1 MPGLHRIILINCHLP
16 GFVELDVS
24 GHSNICGTNAS
35 GKTTLQRLI
44 PVFYGELPSKVVPK
58 TRKKFDEFYLP
69 HANSYLIYEYQREDG
84 QECQVVLTRKGS
96 DGVQYRFIDAPYKSE
111 QILVEMEN
119 GEAQAMLPEQ
129 WIKQLRQLQIDFSHK
144 IQATSEFRSI
154 IQNDASVGGGGRE
167 NTKLRQLAARYSLV
181 SSAHRIRH
189 MEKLV
194 SAVHAKEGKM
204 DTLRTMLA
212 AIFEED
218 GLVQPTTTVKNTKAR
233 EWITQMRQTMRL
245 QSMQGDYEK
254 IQSQTEQL
262 NVIEQ
267 QLLMLKPLLE
277 KDLSTLTTEKAD
289 GQEQK
294 NSYKAQQR
302 SEKELFE
309 QAEGELNSR
318 ISETNE
324 QLSAKS
330 SRLDHLQQQ
339 YEKYQDSDI
348 EQLQKDMDALPLT
361 REEYEQTLEHY
372 NLLIEQ
378 HKDLQSQLEQQKF
391 KLSESLERL
400 SRKNQDSVKVIR
412 QQKEN
417 VRQTHHDKESAL
429 RNQFEQRKEQQSV
442 AFEQQLMDIE
452 RSIVRQE
459 HQAKHASATDEE
471 MENGALA
478 DKRLELAQRA
488 WQQSSSA
495 KKQAEALYQQSQHKR
510 DEADK
515 ALHSARLATR
525 QGKDRLQQLHKQL
538 SPEQDSLR
546 QFLRDNKPG
555 WEHSIGKLIVE
566 PLLERKD
573 LSPQLIQN
581 GDEQHL
587 LGVQIDTSVID
598 APPYAQDETAL
609 RVALEQATK
618 HVLAA
623 EKEQKHAESELDQ
636 RHQEAQLQREM
647 VAERNRAF
655 EQAEQEVSYAQNA
668 KQRYADELKA
678 ALEKRRKQAQDALN
692 SLLEEKQ
699 KITQQK
705 AQAIAVL
712 KSDFDEQ
719 LLEFKSGWQDE
730 LAVLD
735 EQIDALE
742 KQVEQKRQ
750 QNREQI
756 KQLED
761 VFNQEL
767 ANKDID
773 PNTLKELKQ
782 KTERLKT
789 HIQSVSSRREELNE
803 YKAFMQSDWLTQRP
817 VLLEQE
823 GELKATAQQLA
834 QQQSTLQRQYQNK
847 RSELSQ
853 ALTAVEKRLSACA
866 ALITEI
872 EPMVRQ
878 LANITFSFKANAD
891 SDINLGD
898 QAERISRCTEALES
912 RSRGEKK
919 LKEALTE
926 FEANLG
932 KDAGKDF
939 LDTMLQAFSVLDED
953 ANVRDRLPILQRLL
967 SILASR
973 QRQIVEQGETIGG
986 DLNKFFT
993 VFSDINRK
1001 ISLQSKRLTDE
1012 VSDDLTL
1019 DGIARSEVKIIS
1031 TVDEL
1036 NFWTPLKRFAQQ
1048 YDNWNK
1054 SDAFLPSE
1062 SYLDTLA
1069 DVVEVLPNDAN
1080 YSIESLLRLELHL
1093 NEGGSD
1099 LVIKNDRQLLESS
1112 SHGMAYLILCKF
1124 LLAFTRLLRN
1134 QANIDIHWPI
1144 DEIGTLAYHNV
1155 EKLFAACDT
1164 NHIHILGAF
1173 PNPESDVL
1181 MLFKHR
1187 YLIDKQRQR
1196 LEKIEP
1202 KLSRIAERL
1211 QQNSRSNHHSE
1222 QSAKDSAK
1230 DSVDDSANNDQSQV
1244 TA

>member
-58 TRKKFDEFYLP
+58 TRKKFDDFYLP

-84 QECQVVLTRKGS
+84 QDCQVVLTRKGT
-96 DGVQYRFIDAPYKSE
+96 DGVQYRLVAAPYHQE
-111 QILVEMEN
+111 QLLVDTEQGN
-119 GEAQAMLPEQ
+119 VQAMLPEQ
-129 WIKQLRQLQIDFSHK
+129 WIKQLRHLSIEFSHK
-144 IQATSEFRSI
+144 IQSTSEFRSI
-154 IQNDASVGGGGRE
+154 IQNDASVGRAVGRE
-167 NTKLRQLAARYSLV
+167 NTKLRQLASRYSLV
-181 SSAHRIRH
+181 SSQHRIRH

-245 QSMQGDYEK
+245 QSMQSEYQN
-254 IQSQTEQL
+254 IQVQTDKL
-262 NVIEQ
+262 NAIES
-267 QLLMLKPLLE
+267 QLLQLKPVLE
-277 KDLSTLTTEKAD
+277 KDLQALSTQKAD
-289 GQEQK
+289 GQEQRNK
-294 NSYKAQQR
+294 IKSQQN
-302 SEKELFE
+302 SEKSAFEL
-309 QAEGELNSR
+309 AEGALNSR
-318 ISETNE
+318 VSETVEN
-324 QLSAKS
+324 LKAKS
-330 SRLDHLQQQ
+330 SRLDHIQQQ

-348 EQLQKDMDALPLT
+348 DQLQKDTDALPLK
-361 REEYEQTLEHY
+361 REEYEQKLEQY

-378 HKDLQSQLEQQKF
+378 HKDLQSQLEQQKL

-400 SRKNQDSVKVIR
+400 SRKNQAQVKTIG
-412 QQKEN
+412 QQREAK
-417 VRQTHHDKESAL
+417 RQTHNEKELEL
-429 RNQFEQRKEQQSV
+429 RGQFELRKEQQSTE
-442 AFEQQLMDIE
+442 FDSELLELE

-459 HQAKHASATDEE
+459 HQAKLATPTELE
-471 MENGALA
+471 VENGTLA
-478 DKRLELAQRA
+478 DKRLELAQRV
-488 WQQSSSA
+488 WQHTSSA
-495 KKQAEALYQQSQHKR
+495 KQQAENAYQQQRAIR
-510 DEADK
+510 DNADK
-515 ALHSARLATR
+515 ALQHARQTTR
-525 QGKDRLQQLHKQL
+525 QAKERLSQINKQV

-546 QFLRDNKPG
+546 QYLRDNKPG
-555 WEHSIGKLIVE
+555 WEQDIGRLINE
-566 PLLERKD
+566 PLLDRKD
-573 LSPQLIQN
+573 LSPQLLASSKSN
-581 GDEQHL
+581 EAELNSL
-587 LGVQIDTSVID
+587 LGVQLNLSVID
-598 APPYAQDETAL
+598 APDYAQDEAAL
-609 RVALEQATK
+609 SLALEQAQK
-618 HVLAA
+618 QLLAA
-623 EKEQKHAESELDQ
+623 EKQQKQNESELDQ
-636 RHQEAQLQREM
+636 CHQEAELKREA
-647 VAERNRAF
+647 VAEQNRLF
-655 EQAEQEVSYAQNA
+655 EQAEQEVAYAQSA
-668 KQRYADELKA
+668 KQRFADELKA
-678 ALEKRRKQAQDALN
+678 ALAKRKQHAQQALQK
-692 SLLEEKQ
+692 LLDDKQ
-699 KITQQK
+699 QVLAQK
-705 AQAIAVL
+705 QRAIDEL
-712 KSDFDEQ
+712 KSDYEEQ

-730 LAVLD
+730 LAILD
-735 EQIDALE
+735 EQIEELE
-742 KQVEQKRQ
+742 SQVETKRQ

-756 KQLED
+756 KQLEHA
-761 VFNQEL
+761 FNQEL
-767 ANKDID
+767 ADQDID
-773 PNTLKELKQ
+773 PNTLRDLKQ
-782 KTERLKT
+782 QIEALKN
-789 HIQSVSSRREELNE
+789 HIQGVVVRRDELNE
-803 YKAFMQSDWLTQRP
+803 YKTFVQTDWLKQRP
-817 VLLEQE
+817 ELLEQE
-823 GELKATAQQLA
+823 AELKSLNQQLQ
-834 QQQSTLQRQYQNK
+834 QQQSSLISQYQAK
-847 RSELSQ
+847 RAELST
-853 ALTAVEKRLSACA
+853 ALA
-866 ALITEI
+866 ATDKALASCSSLITEI

-878 LANITFSFKANAD
+878 LSHIVFSFEL
-891 SDINLGD
+891 SDQVSINLGD
-898 QAERISRCTEALES
+898 QAERISRANEALES

-919 LKEALTE
+919 LKESLTE
-926 FEANLG
+926 FEAVLG

-939 LDTMLQAFSVLDED
+939 LDTMHQAFAVLDED

-967 SILASR
+967 SILESR

-986 DLNKFFT
+986 DLNRFFT

-1001 ISLQSKRLTDE
+1001 IAQQSKRLTEE
-1012 VSDDLTL
+1012 VSDDLSL

-1054 SDAFLPSE
+1054 SDDYLPSE
-1062 SYLDTLA
+1062 AYLDNLA

-1134 QANIDIHWPI
+1134 QADIHIHWPI

-1155 EKLFAACDT
+1155 EKLFKACDT

-1187 YLIDKQRQR
+1187 YLIDKQKQQ

-1202 KLSRIAERL
+1202 KLSRIAQRL
-1211 QQNSRSNHHSE
+1211 QQNSASTTEIE
-1222 QSAKDSAK
+1222 QVNA
-1230 DSVDDSANNDQSQV
+1230 
-1244 TA
+1244 

>member
-1 MPGLHRIILINCHLP
+1 MPGLKRIILINCHLP

-58 TRKKFDEFYLP
+58 TRKKFDDFYLP

-84 QECQVVLTRKGS
+84 QNCQVVLTRKGS
-96 DGVQYRFIDAPYKSE
+96 DGVQYRFVEAPYHQE
-111 QILVEMEN
+111 QILMDVEKGN
-119 GEAQAMLPEQ
+119 VQAMLPEQ
-129 WIKQLRQLQIDFSHK
+129 WIKQLRQLGIEFSHK
-144 IQATSEFRSI
+144 IQATSEFRSV
-154 IQNDASVGGGGRE
+154 IQNDASVGRGAGRE
-167 NTKLRQLAARYSLV
+167 NTKLRQLASRYSLV
-181 SSAHRIRH
+181 SSQHRIRH

-245 QSMQGDYEK
+245 TSMQSEYQK
-254 IQSQTEQL
+254 IQAQTEKL
-262 NVIEQ
+262 NTIEN
-267 QLLMLKPLLE
+267 QLLQLKPQLE
-277 KDLSTLTTEKAD
+277 KDLQSQTTQKAD
-289 GQEQK
+289 AQEHRNK
-294 NSYKAQQR
+294 IKSQQN
-302 SEKELFE
+302 SEKESFE
-309 QAEGELNSR
+309 QAEGVLNSR
-318 ISETNE
+318 VSETAEN
-324 QLSAKS
+324 LKAKS
-330 SRLDHLQQQ
+330 SRLDHIQQQ

-348 EQLQKDMDALPLT
+348 DQLQKDMDALPLK
-361 REEYEQTLEHY
+361 REEYEQKLEQY
-372 NLLIEQ
+372 SLLIEQ
-378 HKDLQSQLEQQKF
+378 HKDLQSQLDQQKF

-400 SRKNQDSVKVIR
+400 SRKNQAQVKTIS
-412 QQKEN
+412 QQKET
-417 VRQTHHDKESAL
+417 VRNTHTDKEVEL
-429 RNQFEQRKEQQSV
+429 RGKFEQRKEQQ
-442 AFEQQLMDIE
+442 AKEFDQQLLDTE

-459 HQAKHASATDEE
+459 HQAKQAMLTEQE
-471 MENGALA
+471 LENGALA

-488 WQQSSSA
+488 WQQSSGA
-495 KKQAEALYQQSQHKR
+495 KKQAENTYQQLRYKR

-515 ALHSARLATR
+515 VLHQTR
-525 QGKDRLQQLHKQL
+525 QTTRQAKARLQQLHKQL

-555 WEHSIGKLIVE
+555 WEQSIGKLIDE

-573 LSPQLIQN
+573 LSPQLFADSSEAEGN
-581 GDEQHL
+581 SL
-587 LGVQIDTSVID
+587 LGVQLNMAVID
-598 APPYAQDETAL
+598 APDYAQDETAL
-609 RVALEQATK
+609 TLSLEQTK
-618 HVLAA
+618 KHLLTA
-623 EKEQKHAESELDQ
+623 EKQQKQAESELDECH
-636 RHQEAQLQREM
+636 REAELQRET
-647 VAERNRAF
+647 VAEKNRGF
-655 EQAEQEVSYAQNA
+655 EQAEQEISYAQSA
-668 KQRYADELKA
+668 KQRFADELKA
-678 ALEKRRKQAQDALN
+678 VLEKRKQQAKQALQQYLD
-692 SLLEEKQ
+692 EKQ
-699 KITQQK
+699 QILSKKQN
-705 AQAIAVL
+705 AIELL
-712 KSDFDEQ
+712 KSDFAEQ
-719 LLEFKSGWQDE
+719 LLEFKNGWQDE

-735 EQIDALE
+735 EQTEELDR
-742 KQVEQKRQ
+742 QVETKRQ

-761 VFNQEL
+761 AFNQEL
-767 ANKDID
+767 ANQDID
-773 PNTLKELKQ
+773 PNTLRELKQ
-782 KTERLKT
+782 QTEALKHHLQAVT
-789 HIQSVSSRREELNE
+789 VRRDELNE
-803 YKAFMQSDWLTQRP
+803 YKTFIQTDWSKQRP

-823 GELKATAQQLA
+823 AELKALAQQLQ
-834 QQQSTLQRQYQNK
+834 QQQSTLGSQYQTK
-847 RSELSQ
+847 RTELSKT
-853 ALTAVEKRLSACA
+853 LSVVEKSLSGFSS
-866 ALITEI
+866 LMTEI
-872 EPMVRQ
+872 EPMVKQ
-878 LANITFSFKANAD
+878 LSQIVFSFKP
-891 SDINLGD
+891 SDEQNINLGD
-898 QAERISRCTEALES
+898 LAERINRCTEALES

-919 LKEALTE
+919 LKEWLTE
-926 FEANLG
+926 FETTLG

-939 LDTMLQAFSVLDED
+939 LDTMLQAFGVLDEG
-953 ANVRDRLPILQRLL
+953 ANVRERLPILQRLL
-967 SILASR
+967 SILESR

-1001 ISLQSKRLTDE
+1001 IAQQSKRLTDE
-1012 VSDDLTL
+1012 VSDDLSL

-1036 NFWTPLKRFAQQ
+1036 NFWAPLKRFAHQ
-1048 YDNWNK
+1048 YNKWNTSDN
-1054 SDAFLPSE
+1054 FLPSE
-1062 SYLDTLA
+1062 AYLDNLA

-1134 QANIDIHWPI
+1134 EANIHIHWPI

-1155 EKLFAACDT
+1155 EKLFKACDA

-1187 YLIDKQRQR
+1187 YLIDKQKQH

-1211 QQNSRSNHHSE
+1211 QQQNKPSSTESSKVN
-1222 QSAKDSAK
+1222 A
-1230 DSVDDSANNDQSQV
+1230 
-1244 TA
+1244 

>member
-58 TRKKFDEFYLP
+58 TRKKFDDFYLP

-84 QECQVVLTRKGS
+84 QDCQVVLTRKGS
-96 DGVQYRFIDAPYKSE
+96 DGVQYRFVEAPYHQE
-111 QILVEMEN
+111 QILVDTEDGN
-119 GEAQAMLPEQ
+119 VQAMSPDQ
-129 WIKQLRQLQIDFSHK
+129 WIKQLRQLSIDFSHK
-144 IQATSEFRSI
+144 IQSTSEFRSI
-154 IQNDASVGGGGRE
+154 VQNDVSVGRGTGRE
-167 NTKLRQLAARYSLV
+167 STKLRQLASRYSLV
-181 SSAHRIRH
+181 ASQHRIRH

-218 GLVQPTTTVKNTKAR
+218 GLVQPSTTVKNTKAR

-245 QSMQGDYEK
+245 QSMQNEYQK
-254 IQSQTEQL
+254 IQGQTEKL
-262 NVIEQ
+262 NGIEN
-267 QLLMLKPLLE
+267 QLLQLKPILE
-277 KDLSTLTTEKAD
+277 KDLQSLATQKADAQEQRSKIKVQQSTEKEA
-289 GQEQK
+289 
-294 NSYKAQQR
+294 
-302 SEKELFE
+302 FE
-309 QAEGELNSR
+309 QAEGVLNSR
-318 ISETNE
+318 ISETAEN
-324 QLSAKS
+324 LKAKS
-330 SRLDHLQQQ
+330 SRLDHIQQQ

-348 EQLQKDMDALPLT
+348 DQLQKDMESLPLK
-361 REEYEQTLEHY
+361 REEYEQKLEQY

-400 SRKNQDSVKVIR
+400 SRKNQAQVKTISH
-412 QQKEN
+412 QKET
-417 VRQTHHDKESAL
+417 VRNIHSEKEVDL
-429 RNQFEQRKEQQSV
+429 RGQFEQRREQQ
-442 AFEQQLMDIE
+442 AKEFDQQLLEIE

-459 HQAKHASATDEE
+459 HQAKQASATEQE
-471 MENGALA
+471 IENGALA

-488 WQQSSSA
+488 WQQSSAA
-495 KKQAEALYQQSQHKR
+495 KKEGENRYQHLRDKR

-515 ALHSARLATR
+515 VLHQARQAAR
-525 QGKDRLQQLHKQL
+525 QAKERLQQLHKQL

-546 QFLRDNKPG
+546 QFLRDHKPG
-555 WEHSIGKLIVE
+555 WEQSIGKLINE
-566 PLLERKD
+566 PLLNKKD
-573 LSPQLIQN
+573 LAPQIIADLSE
-581 GDEQHL
+581 EQAHSF
-587 LGVQIDTSVID
+587 LGVKLNLAAID
-598 APPYAQDETAL
+598 APDYAQDETAL
-609 RVALEQATK
+609 SVSLEQAKK
-618 HVLAA
+618 HLAAA
-623 EKEQKHAESELDQ
+623 EKQQKQAEAELDECH
-636 RHQEAQLQREM
+636 REAELQREV
-647 VAERNRAF
+647 VAEKNRAF
-655 EQAEQEVSYAQNA
+655 EQAEQEVAYAQSA
-668 KQRYADELKA
+668 KQRFAEELKA
-678 ALEKRRKQAQDALN
+678 ELEERKQQAKLALQQY
-692 SLLEEKQ
+692 LDEKQ
-699 KITQQK
+699 QILTQKQS
-705 AQAIAVL
+705 AIDVL
-712 KSDFDEQ
+712 KSDFEEQ
-719 LLEFKSGWQDE
+719 LLEFKTGWQDE
-730 LAVLD
+730 LAILD
-735 EQIDALE
+735 EQIEELE
-742 KQVEQKRQ
+742 RQVDYKRQ

-761 VFNQEL
+761 AFNQEL

-773 PNTLKELKQ
+773 PNTLRELKHQ
-782 KTERLKT
+782 IESLKNHLQVVT
-789 HIQSVSSRREELNE
+789 ARRDELNE
-803 YKAFMQSDWLTQRP
+803 YKTFMHTDWSKQRP
-817 VLLEQE
+817 ELLEQE
-823 GELKATAQQLA
+823 AELKALTQQLE
-834 QQQSTLQRQYQNK
+834 QQQNTLRNQYQNQ
-847 RSELSQ
+847 RSELSKV
-853 ALTAVEKRLSACA
+853 LLEVDKSLSSCSS
-866 ALITEI
+866 LMTEI

-878 LANITFSFKANAD
+878 LGHIVFSFKATD
-891 SDINLGD
+891 QQDVNLGD
-898 QAERISRCTEALES
+898 QAERINRCNEALES

-919 LKEALTE
+919 LKESLIE
-926 FEANLG
+926 FEAALG

-939 LDTMLQAFSVLDED
+939 LDTMLQAFAVLDEE
-953 ANVRDRLPILQRLL
+953 ANVRERLPILQRLL
-967 SILASR
+967 SILESR

-1001 ISLQSKRLTDE
+1001 IAQQSKRLTDE
-1012 VSDDLTL
+1012 VSDDLSL

-1036 NFWTPLKRFAQQ
+1036 NFWAPLKRFAQQ
-1048 YDNWNK
+1048 YNKWNT
-1054 SDAFLPSE
+1054 SDDFLPSE
-1062 SYLDTLA
+1062 AYLDNLA

-1134 QANIDIHWPI
+1134 QANIHVHWPI

-1155 EKLFAACDT
+1155 EKLFKACDT

-1187 YLIDKQRQR
+1187 YLIDKQKQH

-1211 QQNSRSNHHSE
+1211 QQNKTPISE
-1222 QSAKDSAK
+1222 S
-1230 DSVDDSANNDQSQV
+1230 SQV
-1244 TA
+1244 TS

>member
-84 QECQVVLTRKGS
+84 HQCQVVLTRKGS
-96 DGVQYRFIDAPYKSE
+96 DGVQYRFIGAPYQSE
-111 QILVEMEN
+111 QLLVAMEN
-119 GEAQAMLPEQ
+119 GEAQAMMPEQ

-144 IQATSEFRSI
+144 IQATSEFRGI
-154 IQNDASVGGGGRE
+154 IQNDASVGGAGRE
-167 NTKLRQLAARYSLV
+167 NTKLRQLASRYSLV
-181 SSAHRIRH
+181 SSQHRIRH

-218 GLVQPTTTVKNTKAR
+218 GLVQPMTTVKNTKAR

-245 QSMQGDYEK
+245 QSMQDEYEK
-254 IQSQTEQL
+254 IQGQTEQL

-267 QLLMLKPLLE
+267 QLLLLKPLLE
-277 KDLSTLTTEKAD
+277 KDLHTLTTEKAD
-289 GQEQK
+289 GQENRSALK
-294 NSYKAQQR
+294 NQQR
-302 SEKELFE
+302 SEKDIFE
-309 QAEGELNSR
+309 KAEGELNSR
-318 ISETNE
+318 LSETKE
-324 QLSAKS
+324 QLAAKS

-339 YEKYQDSDI
+339 YEKYQDTDI
-348 EQLQKDMDALPLT
+348 ERLQKDMDALPLK
-361 REEYEQTLEHY
+361 REEYEQGLEQY

-400 SRKNQDSVKVIR
+400 SRKNQASVKVIR

-417 VRQTHHDKESAL
+417 VRQTHQDKETEL
-429 RNQFEQRKEQQSV
+429 RGQFEQRKEQQ
-442 AFEQQLMDIE
+442 AQQFEQQLMNVE

-459 HQAKHASATDEE
+459 HQAKHASATDQEV
-471 MENGALA
+471 ENGGLA

-495 KKQAEALYQQSQHKR
+495 KKQAETTHQQCQQKR

-515 ALHSARLATR
+515 DLHRARLATR
-525 QGKDRLQQLHKQL
+525 QGKDHLQQLHKQL

-555 WEHSIGKLIVE
+555 WEHSIGRLIVE

-573 LSPQLIQN
+573 LSPVLVAASSKEHDN
-581 GDEQHL
+581 SV
-587 LGVQIDTSVID
+587 LGVQLDMSVID
-598 APPYAQDETAL
+598 APAYAQDETAL
-609 RVALEQATK
+609 RLALEQATK
-618 HVLAA
+618 HLLGA
-623 EKEQKHAESELDQ
+623 EKHQKQTESELDQ
-636 RHQEAQLQREM
+636 LHQEAEIQREM

-655 EQAEQEVSYAQNA
+655 EQAEQEVSYAQSA
-668 KQRYADELKA
+668 KQRFSDELKTV
-678 ALEKRRKQAQDALN
+678 LEKRRAQAQQTLQ
-692 SLLEEKQ
+692 SLLHEKQ
-699 KITQQK
+699 QIVEQK
-705 AQAIAVL
+705 SAAIALL
-712 KSDFDEQ
+712 KSDYDEQ

-735 EQIDALE
+735 EQIDELD
-742 KQVEQKRQ
+742 KQIEYKRQ

-761 VFNQEL
+761 AFNQEL

-773 PNTLKELKQ
+773 PNTLKALKQ
-782 KTERLKT
+782 QTESLKS
-789 HIQSVSSRREELNE
+789 HIQSVTGRREELNE
-803 YKAFMQSDWLTQRP
+803 YKTFMQSDWLKQRP
-817 VLLEQE
+817 ILLEQE
-823 GELKATAQQLA
+823 AELKALSQQLT
-834 QQQSTLQRQYQNK
+834 QQQTSLQRQYQNK
-847 RSELSQ
+847 RTELSQ
-853 ALTAVEKRLSACA
+853 ALSAVEKRLA
-866 ALITEI
+866 AWGALVTEI

-878 LANITFSFKANAD
+878 LANIVFSFTAD
-891 SDINLGD
+891 DDHEINVGD

-926 FEANLG
+926 FEASLG

-939 LDTMLQAFSVLDED
+939 LDTMLQAFSVLDDD

-1048 YDNWNK
+1048 YDSWNK

-1062 SYLDTLA
+1062 AYLDTLA

-1134 QANIDIHWPI
+1134 NANIDIHWPI

-1155 EKLFAACDT
+1155 EKLFTACDT

-1202 KLSRIAERL
+1202 KLSRIAQRL
-1211 QQNSRSNHHSE
+1211 QQNKTIGNE
-1222 QSAKDSAK
+1222 
-1230 DSVDDSANNDQSQV
+1230 QSQV

>member
-96 DGVQYRFIDAPYKSE
+96 DGVQYRFIGAPYHSE
-111 QILVEMEN
+111 QILIGMEN
-119 GEAQAMLPEQ
+119 GEAQAMMPDQ
-129 WIKQLRQLQIDFSHK
+129 WIKQLRQLHIDFSHK
-144 IQATSEFRSI
+144 IQATSEFRGI
-154 IQNDASVGGGGRE
+154 IQNDASVGGGSGRE
-167 NTKLRQLAARYSLV
+167 NTKLRQLASRYSLV
-181 SSAHRIRH
+181 SSKHRIRH

-218 GLVQPTTTVKNTKAR
+218 GLIQPTTTVKNNKAR

-254 IQSQTEQL
+254 IQGQTEQL
-262 NVIEQ
+262 NIVEQ
-267 QLLMLKPLLE
+267 QLLLLKPLLE
-277 KDLSTLTTEKAD
+277 NDLQTLTTEKAD
-289 GQEQK
+289 GQEQRNTFK
-294 NSYKAQQR
+294 TQQR
-302 SEKELFE
+302 AEKDIFE
-309 QAEGELNSR
+309 KAEGELNSR
-318 ISETNE
+318 ISETSE
-324 QLSAKS
+324 QLAAKS

-348 EQLQKDMDALPLT
+348 EQLQKDMDALPLK
-361 REEYEQTLEHY
+361 REEYEQTLEQY

-400 SRKNQDSVKVIR
+400 SRKNQVSVKVIR

-417 VRQTHHDKESAL
+417 VRQTHHDKETEL
-429 RNQFEQRKEQQSV
+429 RGQFEQRKEQQ
-442 AFEQQLMDIE
+442 AQEFEQQLMDVE

-459 HQAKHASATDEE
+459 HQAKHASATEQE
-471 MENGALA
+471 VENGALT

-495 KKQAEALYQQSQHKR
+495 KKQAETIYQQCQHKR
-510 DEADK
+510 DDADK
-515 ALHSARLATR
+515 DLHRARLVTR
-525 QGKDRLQQLHKQL
+525 QGKEHLQQLHKQL

-573 LSPQLIQN
+573 LSPELIAAHSN
-581 GDEQHL
+581 EYANNL
-587 LGVQIDTSVID
+587 LGVQLDMSVID
-598 APPYAQDETAL
+598 APAYAQDETAL
-609 RVALEQATK
+609 RVALEHATK
-618 HVLAA
+618 HLLGA
-623 EKEQKHAESELDQ
+623 EKHQKQAESELDQ
-636 RHQEAQLQREM
+636 LHQESEIQREM

-655 EQAEQEVSYAQNA
+655 EQAEQEVSYAQSA
-668 KQRYADELKA
+668 KQRFADELKI
-678 ALEKRRKQAQDALN
+678 ALEKRRQHAQHTLQT
-692 SLLEEKQ
+692 LLHEKQ
-699 KITQQK
+699 QVVEQK
-705 AQAIAVL
+705 TAAIALL
-712 KSDFDEQ
+712 KSDYDEQ

-730 LAVLD
+730 LANLD
-735 EQIDALE
+735 EQIEELE
-742 KQVEQKRQ
+742 KQVDQKRQ
-750 QNREQI
+750 QNRDQI

-761 VFNQEL
+761 AFNQEL

-773 PNTLKELKQ
+773 PNTLKNLKKQ
-782 KTERLKT
+782 IETLKS
-789 HIQSVSSRREELNE
+789 HIQLVTSRREELNE
-803 YKAFMQSDWLTQRP
+803 YKTFMQSDWLKQRP
-817 VLLEQE
+817 LLLEQE
-823 GELKATAQQLA
+823 ADLKALSQQLA
-834 QQQSTLQRQYQNK
+834 QQQTTLQRQYQNK
-847 RSELSQ
+847 RAELNQ
-853 ALTAVEKRLSACA
+853 ALSIIEKRLTACGSLVA
-866 ALITEI
+866 EI

-878 LANITFSFKANAD
+878 LANIVFSFKAND
-891 SDINLGD
+891 DHEINVGD

-1062 SYLDTLA
+1062 AYLDTLA

-1134 QANIDIHWPI
+1134 EANIDIHWPI

-1155 EKLFAACDT
+1155 EKLFTACDA

-1211 QQNSRSNHHSE
+1211 QQNTNTTHD
-1222 QSAKDSAK
+1222 K
-1230 DSVDDSANNDQSQV
+1230 SQV
-1244 TA
+1244 TV

>member
-1 MPGLHRIILINCHLP
+1 MPGLQRIILINCHLP
-16 GFVELDVS
+16 GFVELNVS

-58 TRKKFDEFYLP
+58 TRKKFDDFYLP

-84 QECQVVLTRKGS
+84 QSCQVVLTRKGS
-96 DGVQYRFIDAPYKSE
+96 DGVQYRFVEAPYHQE
-111 QILVEMEN
+111 QILVVTEQDKVLGN
-119 GEAQAMLPEQ
+119 SKNNVQAMLPEQ
-129 WIKQLRQLQIDFSHK
+129 WIKQLRQLGIHFSHK
-144 IQATSEFRSI
+144 IQATSEFRSV
-154 IQNDASVGGGGRE
+154 IQNDVSVGRGAGRE
-167 NTKLRQLAARYSLV
+167 NTKLRQLASRYSLV
-181 SSAHRIRH
+181 SSQNRIRH

-218 GLVQPTTTVKNTKAR
+218 GLVQPTTTVKNIKAR

-245 QSMQGDYEK
+245 QTMQNEYQK
-254 IQSQTEQL
+254 IQAQTEKL
-262 NVIEQ
+262 NSIEN
-267 QLLMLKPLLE
+267 QLLQLKPVLE
-277 KDLSTLTTEKAD
+277 TDLQSLVTKKADVQEQRSKIKSQQSTEK
-289 GQEQK
+289 E
-294 NSYKAQQR
+294 S
-302 SEKELFE
+302 FE
-309 QAEGELNSR
+309 QAEGLLNSR
-318 ISETNE
+318 ISEMAEN
-324 QLSAKS
+324 LIAKS
-330 SRLDHLQQQ
+330 SRLDHIQQQ

-348 EQLQKDMDALPLT
+348 DQLQKDMDALPLK
-361 REEYEQTLEHY
+361 REEYEEKLEQY
-372 NLLIEQ
+372 SLLIEQ
-378 HKDLQSQLEQQKF
+378 HKDLQSQLDQQKF

-400 SRKNQDSVKVIR
+400 SRKNQSQSKIIS
-412 QQKEN
+412 QQKETARN
-417 VRQTHHDKESAL
+417 TQNKKEIDL
-429 RNQFEQRKEQQSV
+429 RGRFEQRKEHQNKE
-442 AFEQQLMDIE
+442 FDQQLLDVE

-459 HQAKHASATDEE
+459 HQAKQASPTVQEV
-471 MENGALA
+471 ENAALA

-495 KKQAEALYQQSQHKR
+495 KKQAENTYQQLRNKR

-515 ALHSARLATR
+515 FLHQARQTTR
-525 QGKDRLQQLHKQL
+525 QAKERLQQLHKQL

-546 QFLRDNKPG
+546 QFLRDNKSG
-555 WEHSIGKLIVE
+555 WEQSIGKLINE
-566 PLLERKD
+566 PLLDRKD
-573 LSPQLIQN
+573 LSPQLLAEN
-581 GDEQHL
+581 KKAEGNSL
-587 LGVQIDTSVID
+587 LGVQLDMAVID
-598 APPYAQDETAL
+598 APDYAQDEIAL
-609 RVALEQATK
+609 NLSLEHTK
-618 HVLAA
+618 KQFLAA
-623 EKEQKHAESELDQ
+623 EKQQKQAESELDVCH
-636 RHQEAQLQREM
+636 REAELQRKT
-647 VAERNRAF
+647 VAEQNRAF
-655 EQAEQEVSYAQNA
+655 EQAEQESDYARSA
-668 KQRYADELKA
+668 KQRLADDLKTE
-678 ALEKRRKQAQDALN
+678 LEKRKQLAQQTLQQC
-692 SLLEEKQ
+692 LEEKQ
-699 KITQQK
+699 QMLAQK
-705 AQAIAVL
+705 QSAIKLL
-712 KSDFDEQ
+712 KSDFEEQ
-719 LLEFKSGWQDE
+719 LLEFKTGWQDE

-735 EQIDALE
+735 EQIEELE
-742 KQVEQKRQ
+742 RQVDYKRQ

-761 VFNQEL
+761 AFNQEL
-767 ANKDID
+767 AKQDID
-773 PNTLKELKQ
+773 PNTLRELKQ
-782 KTERLKT
+782 QIEALKNHLQVIT
-789 HIQSVSSRREELNE
+789 VRRDELNE
-803 YKAFMQSDWLTQRP
+803 YKTFMQTDWLQQRP
-817 VLLEQE
+817 ALLEKE
-823 GELKATAQQLA
+823 AELKALGQQL
-834 QQQSTLQRQYQNK
+834 QQQQTILSSQYQTK
-847 RSELSQ
+847 RNELSKVLL
-853 ALTAVEKRLSACA
+853 ATEKSLSGFSV
-866 ALITEI
+866 LMTEI

-878 LANITFSFKANAD
+878 LSHIVFSLKL
-891 SDINLGD
+891 SDQQNINLGD
-898 QAERISRCTEALES
+898 QAERINRCTEALES

-919 LKEALTE
+919 LKDSLTE
-926 FEANLG
+926 FEATLG

-939 LDTMLQAFSVLDED
+939 LDTMLQAFGVLSED
-953 ANVRDRLPILQRLL
+953 ANVRERLPILQRLL
-967 SILASR
+967 SILESR

-1001 ISLQSKRLTDE
+1001 IAQQSKRLTDE

-1048 YDNWNK
+1048 YNK
-1054 SDAFLPSE
+1054 WSTSDEFLPSE
-1062 SYLDTLA
+1062 AYLDNLA

-1134 QANIDIHWPI
+1134 QANIHIHWPI

-1155 EKLFAACDT
+1155 EKLFKACDD
-1164 NHIHILGAF
+1164 NNIHILGAF

-1187 YLIDKQRQR
+1187 YLIDKQKQH

-1211 QQNSRSNHHSE
+1211 QHNKASSN
-1222 QSAKDSAK
+1222 QST
-1230 DSVDDSANNDQSQV
+1230 QV
-1244 TA
+1244 NA

>member
-1 MPGLHRIILINCHLP
+1 
-16 GFVELDVS
+16 
-24 GHSNICGTNAS
+24 
-35 GKTTLQRLI
+35 
-44 PVFYGELPSKVVPK
+44 
-58 TRKKFDEFYLP
+58 
-69 HANSYLIYEYQREDG
+69 
-84 QECQVVLTRKGS
+84 
-96 DGVQYRFIDAPYKSE
+96 
-111 QILVEMEN
+111 
-119 GEAQAMLPEQ
+119 
-129 WIKQLRQLQIDFSHK
+129 
-144 IQATSEFRSI
+144 
-154 IQNDASVGGGGRE
+154 
-167 NTKLRQLAARYSLV
+167 
-181 SSAHRIRH
+181 
-189 MEKLV
+189 
-194 SAVHAKEGKM
+194 
-204 DTLRTMLA
+204 
-212 AIFEED
+212 
-218 GLVQPTTTVKNTKAR
+218 
-233 EWITQMRQTMRL
+233 
-245 QSMQGDYEK
+245 
-254 IQSQTEQL
+254 
-262 NVIEQ
+262 
-267 QLLMLKPLLE
+267 
-277 KDLSTLTTEKAD
+277 
-289 GQEQK
+289 
-294 NSYKAQQR
+294 
-302 SEKELFE
+302 
-309 QAEGELNSR
+309 
-318 ISETNE
+318 
-324 QLSAKS
+324 
-330 SRLDHLQQQ
+330 
-339 YEKYQDSDI
+339 
-348 EQLQKDMDALPLT
+348 
-361 REEYEQTLEHY
+361 
-372 NLLIEQ
+372 
-378 HKDLQSQLEQQKF
+378 
-391 KLSESLERL
+391 
-400 SRKNQDSVKVIR
+400 
-412 QQKEN
+412 
-417 VRQTHHDKESAL
+417 
-429 RNQFEQRKEQQSV
+429 
-442 AFEQQLMDIE
+442 MDIE

-471 MENGALA
+471 IENGALA

-573 LSPQLIQN
+573 LSPQLVQN

-598 APPYAQDETAL
+598 APAYAQDETAL

-668 KQRYADELKA
+668 KQRYADELKT

-705 AQAIAVL
+705 AEAIAVL

-761 VFNQEL
+761 AFNQEL

-986 DLNKFFT
+986 DLNKFL
-993 VFSDINRK
+993 
-1001 ISLQSKRLTDE
+1001 SL
-1012 VSDDLTL
+1012 
-1019 DGIARSEVKIIS
+1019 
-1031 TVDEL
+1031 
-1036 NFWTPLKRFAQQ
+1036 
-1048 YDNWNK
+1048 
-1054 SDAFLPSE
+1054 
-1062 SYLDTLA
+1062 
-1069 DVVEVLPNDAN
+1069 
-1080 YSIESLLRLELHL
+1080 
-1093 NEGGSD
+1093 
-1099 LVIKNDRQLLESS
+1099 
-1112 SHGMAYLILCKF
+1112 
-1124 LLAFTRLLRN
+1124 
-1134 QANIDIHWPI
+1134 
-1144 DEIGTLAYHNV
+1144 
-1155 EKLFAACDT
+1155 
-1164 NHIHILGAF
+1164 IHI
-1173 PNPESDVL
+1173 
-1181 MLFKHR
+1181 
-1187 YLIDKQRQR
+1187 
-1196 LEKIEP
+1196 
-1202 KLSRIAERL
+1202 
-1211 QQNSRSNHHSE
+1211 
-1222 QSAKDSAK
+1222 
-1230 DSVDDSANNDQSQV
+1230 
-1244 TA
+1244 

>member
-1 MPGLHRIILINCHLP
+1 MPGLKRIILINCHLP

-58 TRKKFDEFYLP
+58 TRKKFDDFYLP

-84 QECQVVLTRKGS
+84 QNCQVVLTRKGS
-96 DGVQYRFIDAPYKSE
+96 DGVQYRFVEAPYHQE
-111 QILVEMEN
+111 QILVVTEQGDRQGN
-119 GEAQAMLPEQ
+119 LQGNVQAMLPEQ
-129 WIKQLRQLQIDFSHK
+129 WVKQLRQLGIHFSHK

-154 IQNDASVGGGGRE
+154 IQNDASVGRGDGRE
-167 NTKLRQLAARYSLV
+167 STKLRQLASRYSLV
-181 SSAHRIRH
+181 SNQHRIRH

-245 QSMQGDYEK
+245 QAMQNEYQK
-254 IQSQTEQL
+254 IQAQTEKL
-262 NVIEQ
+262 NTIEN
-267 QLLMLKPLLE
+267 QLLQLKPVLE
-277 KDLSTLTTEKAD
+277 KDLQSLVTQKAD
-289 GQEQK
+289 AQ
-294 NSYKAQQR
+294 QQR
-302 SEKELFE
+302 SQIKSQQNTQKESFE
-309 QAEGELNSR
+309 HAEGVLNSR
-318 ISETNE
+318 VSEAAE
-324 QLSAKS
+324 SLKAKS
-330 SRLDHLQQQ
+330 SRLDHIQQQ

-348 EQLQKDMDALPLT
+348 DQLQKDMDALPLK
-361 REEYEQTLEHY
+361 REEYEQKLEQY

-378 HKDLQSQLEQQKF
+378 HKDLQSQLDQQKF

-400 SRKNQDSVKVIR
+400 SRKNQAQVKTIS
-412 QQKEN
+412 QQKEAMRN
-417 VRQTHHDKESAL
+417 THSQKEVDL
-429 RNQFEQRKEQQSV
+429 RGRFEQRKELQ
-442 AFEQQLMDIE
+442 AKEFDQQLLDIE
-452 RSIVRQE
+452 RSIVRYE
-459 HQAKHASATDEE
+459 HQAQQASPTEQE
-471 MENGALA
+471 IENGALA

-488 WQQSSSA
+488 WQQSSGA
-495 KKQAEALYQQSQHKR
+495 KKQAENTYQQLRIKR

-515 ALHSARLATR
+515 VLHHARQNTR
-525 QGKDRLQQLHKQL
+525 QARERLQQLDLQL

-555 WEHSIGKLIVE
+555 WEQSIGKLINE
-566 PLLERKD
+566 PLLNEKG
-573 LSPQLIQN
+573 LSPHIIPEISEAAAN
-581 GDEQHL
+581 SF
-587 LGVQIDTSVID
+587 LGVQLNLAVIE
-598 APPYAQDETAL
+598 APDYAQDETAL
-609 RVALEQATK
+609 TLSLELTK
-618 HVLAA
+618 KHLLAA
-623 EKEQKHAESELDQ
+623 EKHQKQAESELDECH
-636 RHQEAQLQREM
+636 REAELHREI
-647 VAERNRAF
+647 VAQQNRAF
-655 EQAEQEVSYAQNA
+655 EQAEQESDYARTA
-668 KQRYADELKA
+668 KQRFAGELKA
-678 ALEKRRKQAQDALN
+678 ALEKRKQHAKQILQQR
-692 SLLEEKQ
+692 LEEKQ
-699 KITQQK
+699 QILAQK
-705 AQAIAVL
+705 QSAIDLL
-712 KSDFDEQ
+712 KSDFEEQ
-719 LLEFKSGWQDE
+719 LLEFKTGWQGE
-730 LAVLD
+730 LALLD
-735 EQIDALE
+735 EQIEELE
-742 KQVEQKRQ
+742 RQVDYKRQ

-761 VFNQEL
+761 AFNQEL
-767 ANKDID
+767 ANQDID
-773 PNTLKELKQ
+773 PNTLRELKLQ
-782 KTERLKT
+782 IETLKI
-789 HIQSVSSRREELNE
+789 HLQSVTARRDELNE
-803 YKAFMQSDWLTQRP
+803 YKTFMQTDWLQQRP

-823 GELKATAQQLA
+823 AELKALAQQLL
-834 QQQSTLQRQYQNK
+834 QQQTTLGSQYQTK
-847 RSELSQ
+847 RAELSS
-853 ALTAVEKRLSACA
+853 LLLAVDKSLSGFSS
-866 ALITEI
+866 LMTEI

-878 LANITFSFKANAD
+878 LSQVALSFNSTD
-891 SDINLGD
+891 QQHINLGD
-898 QAERISRCTEALES
+898 QAERINRCTEALES

-919 LKEALTE
+919 LKESLTE
-926 FEANLG
+926 FEATLG

-939 LDTMLQAFSVLDED
+939 LDTMLQAFEVLDED
-953 ANVRDRLPILQRLL
+953 ANVRQRLPILQRLL
-967 SILASR
+967 SILESR

-1001 ISLQSKRLTDE
+1001 IAQQSKRLTDE
-1012 VSDDLTL
+1012 VSDDLSL

-1036 NFWTPLKRFAQQ
+1036 NFWSPLKRFAQQ
-1048 YDNWNK
+1048 YNKWNT
-1054 SDAFLPSE
+1054 SDDFLPSE
-1062 SYLDTLA
+1062 AYLDNLA

-1134 QANIDIHWPI
+1134 QANIHIHWPI

-1155 EKLFAACDT
+1155 EKLFKACDD

-1187 YLIDKQRQR
+1187 YLIDKQKQH

-1211 QQNSRSNHHSE
+1211 QQNKTSSIK
-1222 QSAKDSAK
+1222 SA
-1230 DSVDDSANNDQSQV
+1230 QV
-1244 TA
+1244 NA

>member
-58 TRKKFDEFYLP
+58 TRKKFDDFYLP
-69 HANSYLIYEYQREDG
+69 HANSYLIYEYQREGG
-84 QECQVVLTRKGS
+84 QDCQVILTRKGS
-96 DGVQYRFIDAPYKSE
+96 DGVQYRFVEAPYHQE
-111 QILVEMEN
+111 QILVDAEDGN
-119 GEAQAMLPEQ
+119 VQAMSPEQ
-129 WIKQLRQLQIDFSHK
+129 WIKQLRHLSIDSSHK
-144 IQATSEFRSI
+144 IQSTSEFRSI
-154 IQNDASVGGGGRE
+154 IQNDVSAGRGAGRE
-167 NTKLRQLAARYSLV
+167 STKLRQLASRYSLV
-181 SSAHRIRH
+181 ASQHRIRH

-218 GLVQPTTTVKNTKAR
+218 GLVQPSTTVKNTKAR

-245 QSMQGDYEK
+245 QAMQNEYQK
-254 IQSQTEQL
+254 IQAQTETL
-262 NVIEQ
+262 NNIEN
-267 QLLMLKPLLE
+267 QLLQLKPILE
-277 KDLSTLTTEKAD
+277 KDLQSLATQKADAQEQRSKIKVQQSTEKEA
-289 GQEQK
+289 
-294 NSYKAQQR
+294 
-302 SEKELFE
+302 FE
-309 QAEGELNSR
+309 QAEGVLNSR
-318 ISETNE
+318 ISETVEN
-324 QLSAKS
+324 LKAKS
-330 SRLDHLQQQ
+330 SRLDHIQQQ

-348 EQLQKDMDALPLT
+348 DQLQKDMESLPLK
-361 REEYEQTLEHY
+361 REEYEQKLEQY

-400 SRKNQDSVKVIR
+400 SRKNQAQVKTISH
-412 QQKEN
+412 QKET
-417 VRQTHHDKESAL
+417 VRNIHSEKEVDL
-429 RNQFEQRKEQQSV
+429 RGQFEQRREQQ
-442 AFEQQLMDIE
+442 AKEFDQQLLEIE

-459 HQAKHASATDEE
+459 HQAKQASATEQE
-471 MENGALA
+471 IENGALA

-488 WQQSSSA
+488 WQQGSAA
-495 KKQAEALYQQSQHKR
+495 KKDGENRYQDLRDKR
-510 DEADK
+510 EEADK
-515 ALHSARLATR
+515 VLHQARQTAR
-525 QGKDRLQQLHKQL
+525 QAKERLQQLHKQL

-546 QFLRDNKPG
+546 QFLRDHKPG
-555 WEHSIGKLIVE
+555 WEQTIGKLINE
-566 PLLERKD
+566 PLLNKKD
-573 LSPQLIQN
+573 LSPQIIADLSE
-581 GDEQHL
+581 EQAHSF
-587 LGVQIDTSVID
+587 LGVKLNLAAID
-598 APPYAQDETAL
+598 APEYAQDETAL
-609 RVALEQATK
+609 SVSLEQAKK
-618 HVLAA
+618 HLAAA
-623 EKEQKHAESELDQ
+623 EKQQKHAEAELDECH
-636 RHQEAQLQREM
+636 REAELQREV
-647 VAERNRAF
+647 VAEKNRAF
-655 EQAEQEVSYAQNA
+655 EQAEQEVAYAQSA
-668 KQRYADELKA
+668 KQRFAEELKA
-678 ALEKRRKQAQDALN
+678 ELDKRKQQAKLALQQYVD
-692 SLLEEKQ
+692 EKQ
-699 KITQQK
+699 QVLAQK
-705 AQAIAVL
+705 QSAIDVL
-712 KSDFDEQ
+712 KSDFEEQ
-719 LLEFKSGWQDE
+719 LLEFKTGWQDE
-730 LAVLD
+730 LAILD
-735 EQIDALE
+735 EQIEELE
-742 KQVEQKRQ
+742 RQVDYKRQ

-761 VFNQEL
+761 AFNQEL

-773 PNTLKELKQ
+773 PNTLRELKQ
-782 KTERLKT
+782 QIESLKNHLQVVT
-789 HIQSVSSRREELNE
+789 ARRDELNE
-803 YKAFMQSDWLTQRP
+803 YKTFMHTDWSKQRP
-817 VLLEQE
+817 ELLEQE
-823 GELKATAQQLA
+823 AELKALMQQLE
-834 QQQSTLQRQYQNK
+834 QQQSTLRNQYQNQ
-847 RSELSQ
+847 RSELSKV
-853 ALTAVEKRLSACA
+853 LLEVEKSLSNCSS
-866 ALITEI
+866 LMTEI

-878 LANITFSFKANAD
+878 LGHIVFSFKATD
-891 SDINLGD
+891 QQDVNLGD
-898 QAERISRCTEALES
+898 QAERINRCSEALES

-919 LKEALTE
+919 LKESLIE
-926 FEANLG
+926 FEATLG

-939 LDTMLQAFSVLDED
+939 LDTMLQAFSVLDEE
-953 ANVRDRLPILQRLL
+953 ANVRERLPILQRLL
-967 SILASR
+967 SILESR

-1001 ISLQSKRLTDE
+1001 IAQQSKRLTDE
-1012 VSDDLTL
+1012 VSDDLSL

-1036 NFWTPLKRFAQQ
+1036 NFWAPLKRFAQQ
-1048 YDNWNK
+1048 YNKWNT
-1054 SDAFLPSE
+1054 SDDFLPSE
-1062 SYLDTLA
+1062 AYLDNLA

-1134 QANIDIHWPI
+1134 QADIHVHWPI

-1155 EKLFAACDT
+1155 EKLFKACDT

-1187 YLIDKQRQR
+1187 YLIDKQKQH

-1211 QQNSRSNHHSE
+1211 QQNKNPISE
-1222 QSAKDSAK
+1222 S
-1230 DSVDDSANNDQSQV
+1230 SQV
-1244 TA
+1244 TS